1 MSTNERAKVLT
12 VEEAGR
18 WLGIGRSAAYDAI
31 QRNELPHIR
40 IGRRIVVP
48 IKALE
53 RLLEAGRSDPNI
65 DPAESPVVADENS
78 HRIGTTQQ

>member
-1 MSTNERAKVLT
+1 MNTKETRKVLT

-18 WLGIGRSAAYDAI
+18 WLGISRSSAYDAI

-40 IGRRIVVP
+40 IGGRIVVP

-53 RLLEAGRSDPNI
+53 RMLDSSSDRPNT
-65 DPAESPVVADENS
+65 DHSDESVAADATS
-78 HRIGTTQQ
+78 

>member
-1 MSTNERAKVLT
+1 MSTGEKAKVLT

-48 IKALE
+48 IVALE
-53 RLLEAGRSDPNI
+53 RLLDTGGNPTEVDSA
-65 DPAESPVVADENS
+65 ENS
-78 HRIGTTQQ
+78 VGADCKG

>member
-53 RLLEAGRSDPNI
+53 RLLDRDCR
-65 DPAESPVVADENS
+65 PASAEPTTSAEETGSESQ
-78 HRIGTTQQ
+78 RISPK

>member
-1 MSTNERAKVLT
+1 MTTNESSKVLT
-12 VEEAGR
+12 VEEAGK

-48 IKALE
+48 IRALE
-53 RLLEAGRSDPNI
+53 RLLDGSSDHPNK
-65 DPAESPVVADENS
+65 DPADRPVVAD
-78 HRIGTTQQ
+78 TTS

>member
-1 MSTNERAKVLT
+1 MATNDRVKVLT

-53 RLLEAGRSDPNI
+53 RLLDRDCLPANTDPTGS
-65 DPAESPVVADENS
+65 PAETGSESERNGPK
-78 HRIGTTQQ
+78 